1 MVIIFLTAFGLIMIY
16 SSSAYNA
23 QVSGQPSTYYM
34 IRQGGIAVVGFIMM
48 LIISKIDYHSF
59 MKFAVPAVVVSY
71 ICEFLVTFTP
81 LGIAVNGKKKMAGN
95 KISAFP
101 ACRARKDRDDPVS
114 CGRHHETWK
123 TDQ

>member
-34 IRQGGIAVVGFIMM
+34 IRQGRNRRCGIHHDAHHLKDRLPLFA
-48 LIISKIDYHSF
+48 
-59 MKFAVPAVVVSY
+59 KFAVPAVVVSY

-81 LGIAVNGKKKMAGN
+81 LGIAVNGKKDGWEQDL
-95 KISAFP
+95 
-101 ACRARKDRDDPVS
+101 CVS
-114 CGRHHETWK
+114 SL
-123 TDQ
+123 QSS